1 MAQRGSGSIPGIP
14 PADALLP
21 RVRRLADSP
30 VGSRRSIAQLLLSE
44 GSGITSLSMGE
55 VARLSYTSKPSLVRF
70 AQTLG
75 FAG

>member
-1 MAQRGSGSIPGIP
+1 
-14 PADALLP
+14 
-21 RVRRLADSP
+21 VRRLADSP